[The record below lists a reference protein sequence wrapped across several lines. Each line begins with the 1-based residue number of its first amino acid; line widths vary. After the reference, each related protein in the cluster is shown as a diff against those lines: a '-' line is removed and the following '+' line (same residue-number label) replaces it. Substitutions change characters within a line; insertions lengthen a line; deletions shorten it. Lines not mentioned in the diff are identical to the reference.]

1 MIGRDRWR
9 VVAADV
15 RTCRLRAGSG
25 VTGQLGTHCLLV
37 RQSSAVPRTLARA
50 PEHRLHLLVLYT
62 LHRCACTCH
71 HLLPLRNAPQTYNFF
86 TGVESV
92 ESLRFKTCE
101 LVSQNVMVMII
112 SVLHLRYPVGCEGEG
127 LKISKIYRIAV
138 ANQYKKRNN
147 K

>member
-1 MIGRDRWR
+1 MTPSMIGRDRWR
-9 VVAADV
+9 AVAADV

-50 PEHRLHLLVLYT
+50 PEHRLHLMYST

-71 HLLPLRNAPQTYNFF
+71 HLLPHRNAPQTYIFF

-92 ESLRFKTCE
+92 EPLRFQTCE
-101 LVSQNVMVMII
+101 LVSQNVMVMIL
-112 SVLHLRYPVGCEGEG
+112 SVLHLRYPVGGEGEG
-127 LKISKIYRIAV
+127 LQISKTF
-138 ANQYKKRNN
+138 KKD
-147 K
+147 